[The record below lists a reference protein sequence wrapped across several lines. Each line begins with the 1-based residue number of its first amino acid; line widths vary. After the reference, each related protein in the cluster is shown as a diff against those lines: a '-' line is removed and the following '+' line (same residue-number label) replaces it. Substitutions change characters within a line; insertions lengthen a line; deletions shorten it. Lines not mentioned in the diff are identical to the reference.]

1 MATVFFYS
9 MKNNFPKG
17 WIDEGEAYPLGL
29 GTTMDLDRHDF
40 QLTELMERI
49 QANDN
54 RLVALQ
60 VPEGLKMQALEMM
73 DTIETETS
81 AKVILAADP
90 CYGACDLVHDKMGM
104 MGVELVAHMGHSQ
117 MNIDSGMP
125 TQFIDVTYDGDP
137 ELKPVLPF
145 LEKHRAM
152 ARQRM
157 ENQPAAEDLSEEEAQ
172 DRFMDAVG
180 RLAPLTGTKLG
191 LVGSIQHLHLLPEF
205 HDRLEEAGY
214 EVEIPIGGAR
224 LSFPGQ
230 VLGCNYSGD
239 DDSIGHYLFLGSG
252 DFHPIGLVLHTGKPL
267 AMLDPYTG
275 DAEEMSL
282 ERIERILRQRFGL
295 IMACG
300 EAERFGILI
309 GEKPGQMR
317 RSLALRMKRILEKHG
332 KKGYLLALEHVG
344 PELIDFYPVDAFVNT
359 ACPRIAIDDAVRYQ
373 KPLITP
379 FELEVAL
386 GEKKW
391 ETGYQFDEIP

>member
-1 MATVFFYS
+1 
-9 MKNNFPKG
+9 
-17 WIDEGEAYPLGL
+17 
-29 GTTMDLDRHDF
+29 MDLERHDF
-40 QLTELMERI
+40 ELDELIERI
-49 QANDN
+49 KGHDH

-60 VPEGLKMQALEMM
+60 IPEGLKMQALEMM
-73 DTIETETS
+73 DEIEDETS

-90 CYGACDLVHDKMGM
+90 CYGACDLVHDKMKL

-137 ELKPVLPF
+137 ELKPVLAY
-145 LEKHRAM
+145 LEAHRAM

-157 ENQPAAEDLSEEEAQ
+157 ENQPAPKDLSEEEAQ

-205 HDRLEEAGY
+205 HDRLEKAGF

-282 ERIERILRQRFGL
+282 QRIERILRQRFGL
-295 IMACG
+295 IMASG
-300 EAERFGILI
+300 EAQKFGILI

-317 RSLALRMKRILEKHG
+317 RTLALRMKRMLEKHG

>member
-1 MATVFFYS
+1 MRERRA
-9 MKNNFPKG
+9 PR
-17 WIDEGEAYPLGL
+17 I

-40 QLTELMERI
+40 ELDQLMERI

-54 RLVALQ
+54 RLIALQ
-60 VPEGLKMQALEMM
+60 IPEGLKMQALEMM

-81 AKVILAADP
+81 AKVVLAADP
-90 CYGACDLVHDKMGM
+90 CYGACDLVHDKMKL

-137 ELKPVLPF
+137 ELTPVIPF
-145 LEKHRAM
+145 LDAHKAIAEKRLADQAPPKEM
-152 ARQRM
+152 
-157 ENQPAAEDLSEEEAQ
+157 SEEEAQ
-172 DRFMDAVG
+172 ERFLDAVG
-180 RLAPLTGTKLG
+180 RMAPLTGTKLG
-191 LVGSIQHLHLLPEF
+191 LVGSIQHLHLLPDF
-205 HDRLEEAGY
+205 HDRLEKAGY
-214 EVEIPIGGAR
+214 DVTIPIGGAR

-282 ERIERILRQRFGL
+282 ERIERILRQRSGL
-295 IMACG
+295 IMASG
-300 EAERFGILI
+300 DAQRFGILI

-317 RSLALRMKRILEKHG
+317 RTLALRMKRMLEKHG
-332 KKGYLLALEHVG
+332 KKGYLLALEHIG
-344 PELIDFYPVDAFVNT
+344 PDLIDFYPVDAFVNT
-359 ACPRIAIDDAVRYQ
+359 ACPRIAIDDAVRYR

>member
-1 MATVFFYS
+1 M
-9 MKNNFPKG
+9 
-17 WIDEGEAYPLGL
+17 PLTL
-29 GTTMDLDRHDF
+29 GKDMDLDRHDF

-54 RLVALQ
+54 RLIALQ

-73 DTIETETS
+73 DSIETETS

-90 CYGACDLVHDKMGM
+90 CYGACDLVHDKMQM

-137 ELKPVLPF
+137 ELKPVLAY
-145 LEKHRAM
+145 LEAHRAM
-152 ARQRM
+152 ARERM
-157 ENQPAAEDLSEEEAQ
+157 HNQPAPEELSEEDAQ

-191 LVGSIQHLHLLPEF
+191 LVGSIQHLHLLPDF
-205 HDRLEEAGY
+205 HDRLEEAGF

-295 IMACG
+295 IMASG
-300 EAERFGILI
+300 EAQRFGILI

-317 RSLALRMKRILEKHG
+317 RSLALRMKRLLEKHG

-344 PELIDFYPVDAFVNT
+344 PDLIDFYPVDAFVNT

>member
-1 MATVFFYS
+1 MPLI
-9 MKNNFPKG
+9 M
-17 WIDEGEAYPLGL
+17 GEN
-29 GTTMDLDRHDF
+29 MDLDRHDF

-54 RLVALQ
+54 RLIALQ

-73 DTIETETS
+73 DSIETETS

-90 CYGACDLVHDKMGM
+90 CYGACDLVHDKMQM

-137 ELKPVLPF
+137 ELKPVLAY
-145 LEKHRAM
+145 LEAHRAM
-152 ARQRM
+152 ARERM
-157 ENQPAAEDLSEEEAQ
+157 HNQPAPEALSEEDAQ

-191 LVGSIQHLHLLPEF
+191 LVGSIQHLHLLPDF
-205 HDRLEEAGY
+205 HDRLEEAGF

-295 IMACG
+295 IMASG
-300 EAERFGILI
+300 EAQRFGILI

-317 RSLALRMKRILEKHG
+317 RSLALRMKRLLEKHG

-344 PELIDFYPVDAFVNT
+344 PDLIDFYPVDAFVNT

>member
-1 MATVFFYS
+1 
-9 MKNNFPKG
+9 
-17 WIDEGEAYPLGL
+17 
-29 GTTMDLDRHDF
+29 MDLDRHDF
-40 QLTELMERI
+40 QLEELIERI
-49 QANDN
+49 QKNDN

-73 DTIETETS
+73 DEIES
-81 AKVILAADP
+81 GSGAKVVLAADP
-90 CYGACDLVHDKMGM
+90 CYGACDLVHDKMKM

-137 ELKPVLPF
+137 ELAPVIPMLNAH
-145 LEKHRAM
+145 LDIAKKRM
-152 ARQRM
+152 AEQSTG
-157 ENQPAAEDLSEEEAQ
+157 ELSEEEAQ
-172 DRFMDAVG
+172 ERFMDAVG
-180 RLAPLTGTKLG
+180 RMTPLKDTKLG

-205 HDRLEEAGY
+205 HDRLEQAGFD
-214 EVEIPIGGAR
+214 VTIPMGGAR
-224 LSFPGQ
+224 LTFPGQ

-239 DDSIGHYLFLGSG
+239 DDTIGHYLFLGSG

-267 AMLDPYTG
+267 AMLDPYSG
-275 DAEEMSL
+275 DAIEMSF

-295 IMACG
+295 IMAIQDSQNF
-300 EAERFGILI
+300 AILI

-317 RSLALRMKRILEKHG
+317 RSLALKLKRTLAKHG

-359 ACPRIAIDDAVRYQ
+359 ACPRIAIDDSVKYA
-373 KPLITP
+373 KPLVTP

>member
-1 MATVFFYS
+1 
-9 MKNNFPKG
+9 
-17 WIDEGEAYPLGL
+17 
-29 GTTMDLDRHDF
+29 MDLDRHDF
-40 QLTELMERI
+40 QLEELIQRI
-49 QANDN
+49 QKNDN

-73 DTIETETS
+73 DEIES
-81 AKVILAADP
+81 GSGAKVVLAADP
-90 CYGACDLVHDKMGM
+90 CYGACDLVHDKMKM

-137 ELKPVLPF
+137 ELAPVIPMLNAH
-145 LEKHRAM
+145 LDIAKKRM
-152 ARQRM
+152 AEQSTG
-157 ENQPAAEDLSEEEAQ
+157 ELSEVEAQ
-172 DRFMDAVG
+172 ERFMDAVG
-180 RLAPLTGTKLG
+180 RMTPLKDTKLG

-205 HDRLEEAGY
+205 HDRLEQAGFD
-214 EVEIPIGGAR
+214 VTIPMGGAR
-224 LSFPGQ
+224 LTFPGQ

-239 DDSIGHYLFLGSG
+239 DDTIGHYLFLGSG

-267 AMLDPYTG
+267 AMLDPYSG
-275 DAEEMSL
+275 DAIEMSF

-295 IMACG
+295 IMASMD
-300 EAERFGILI
+300 AEKFGILI

-317 RSLALRMKRILEKHG
+317 RTLALRMKRLLEKHG

-359 ACPRIAIDDAVRYQ
+359 ACPRIAIDDAVKYA

-391 ETGYQFDEIP
+391 ELGYQFDEIP

>member
-1 MATVFFYS
+1 
-9 MKNNFPKG
+9 
-17 WIDEGEAYPLGL
+17 
-29 GTTMDLDRHDF
+29 MDLDRHDF
-40 QLTELMERI
+40 ELEELMERI
-49 QANDN
+49 RSNDN
-54 RLVALQ
+54 RLIALQ

-81 AKVILAADP
+81 AQVVLAADP
-90 CYGACDLVHDKMGM
+90 CYGACDLVHDKMKL

-125 TQFIDVTYDGDP
+125 TQFINVTYDGDP
-137 ELKPVLPF
+137 ELSPVLPW
-145 LEKHRAM
+145 LEQHRSM
-152 ARQRM
+152 AKQRLATQD
-157 ENQPAAEDLSEEEAQ
+157 EASPLSEAEAQ
-172 DRFMDAVG
+172 EKFMDAVG
-180 RLAPLTGTKLG
+180 RMAPLTDTKLG
-191 LVGSIQHLHLLPEF
+191 SVGSIQHLHLLPEF
-205 HDRLEEAGY
+205 HDRLEKAGFD
-214 EVEIPIGGAR
+214 VTVPIGGAR

-239 DDSIGHYLFLGSG
+239 DPSIGHYLFLGSG

-295 IMACG
+295 IMSVQDAST
-300 EAERFGILI
+300 FGILI

-317 RSLALRMKRILEKHG
+317 RTLALRMKRMLAKHG

-359 ACPRIAIDDAVRYQ
+359 ACPRIAIDDAVKYR

>member
-1 MATVFFYS
+1 
-9 MKNNFPKG
+9 
-17 WIDEGEAYPLGL
+17 
-29 GTTMDLDRHDF
+29 MDLDRHDF
-40 QLTELMERI
+40 QLEELIERI
-49 QANDN
+49 QKNDN

-73 DTIETETS
+73 DEIES
-81 AKVILAADP
+81 GSGAKVVLAADP
-90 CYGACDLVHDKMGM
+90 CYGACDLVHDKMKM
-104 MGVELVAHMGHSQ
+104 LGVELVAHMGHSQ

-137 ELKPVLPF
+137 ELSPVLPM
-145 LEKHRAM
+145 LNAHLQIAKNRM
-152 ARQRM
+152 AEQSSN
-157 ENQPAAEDLSEEEAQ
+157 ELTEEEAQ
-172 DRFMDAVG
+172 ERFMDAVG
-180 RLAPLTGTKLG
+180 RMTPLKDTKLG

-205 HDRLEEAGY
+205 HDRLEQAGFD
-214 EVEIPIGGAR
+214 VTIPMGGAR
-224 LSFPGQ
+224 LTFPGQ

-239 DDSIGHYLFLGSG
+239 DDTIGHYLFLGSG

-267 AMLDPYTG
+267 AMLDPYSG
-275 DAEEMSL
+275 DAIEMSF

-295 IMACG
+295 IMSSMDAQK
-300 EAERFGILI
+300 FGILI

-317 RSLALRMKRILEKHG
+317 RTLALRMKRLLEKHG

-359 ACPRIAIDDAVRYQ
+359 ACPRIAIDDAVKYA

-391 ETGYQFDEIP
+391 ELGYQFDEIP